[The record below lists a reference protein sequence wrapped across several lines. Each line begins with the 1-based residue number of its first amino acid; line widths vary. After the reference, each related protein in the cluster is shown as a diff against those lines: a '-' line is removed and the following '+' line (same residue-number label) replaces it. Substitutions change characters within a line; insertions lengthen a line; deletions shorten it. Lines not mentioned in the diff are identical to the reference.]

1 MSDTKKFPLRVL
13 LTVTT
18 GQLLTEGK
26 GDRDNGI
33 GDLYELLGWMTDD
46 SPFTHQLG
54 RFAEEC
60 KPLLYK
66 WFPEIAVAEACLD
79 SLDSWISKDKTG
91 TAREGIK
98 MWLTELKMMF
108 PEIKDEYEV
117 PKIPKEGHTSKNP
130 ISELAGMMDRG

>member
-1 MSDTKKFPLRVL
+1 MSDTKKFTLRTL

-18 GQLLTEGK
+18 GRLLTEGK

-54 RFAEEC
+54 RFSDEC
-60 KPLLYK
+60 KPHILA
-66 WFPEIAVAEACLD
+66 WFPEIAVAGVCLD
-79 SLDSWISKDKTG
+79 KLDAWLKSAPTCPS
-91 TAREGIK
+91 EGIK
-98 MWLTELKMMF
+98 MWLAELKMMF

-117 PKIPKEGHTSKNP
+117 PKIPKEYHTPKNP
-130 ISELAGMMDRG
+130 ISELAEMMQ